1 MFEFLFKYPSSVFA
15 KGKLV
20 LLAGWPSW
28 LLLLLALL
36 VAVGLAWLMW
46 KNQPGWSKLRSGLLW
61 ALQAA
66 VVCTLLL
73 MLWQPALSVSALKP
87 QQNIVAIVVDNSSSM
102 KRTDADGTRLDAAK
116 KILDSGLLK
125 DLEKRFQVR
134 LYSID
139 QGLHRIAKTD
149 ALTGD
154 STVSKIG
161 EGLKQLTAESSG
173 LPVGA
178 VLLLSDGA
186 DSAGGI
192 DRQTIVDIRSQ
203 RIPVHTIGFG
213 KEQLTKD
220 LEIRNV
226 DVPLRAL
233 ADARLSAVVR
243 LRNRGYGGQR
253 TRLEIRD
260 GVKILA
266 AKDVTLAKDGKEQ
279 TESLL
284 FNAGIAGARHLNV
297 GLKLMDGE
305 ENQAN
310 NSMSRFVVVE
320 SRKPRVLYIEGE
332 PRWEFK
338 FIRRAVEEDRSLQLI
353 TMLRVTQNK
362 ILRQGGANAKEL
374 EAGFPTT
381 AEELFQYDGL
391 IIGSVDAG
399 YFSLTQQELIRQFA
413 DRRGGGVLF
422 LGGRSSL
429 GDGGYDKTGMAEMLP
444 VTLTGNKG
452 TFERDLAIPSVTPAG
467 KDSLIL
473 RLLEDPDKNV
483 ERWKTMP
490 KLADFQATGKAKP
503 GAVVLAE
510 MSTPKGVFPLL
521 TVQNYGRGRV
531 AVFATSG
538 SWRWQMTQPKED
550 TTHEMFWQQL
560 LRWISSATQ
569 GQVVSSTPN
578 PLLADDGKLPIRV
591 DVREK
596 NYLPVADA
604 DVTARILGPAGV
616 AAQVKL
622 TPDPVTPGV
631 YVGLWNAPAV
641 GDYVAEVEALRNGQK
656 VGSDALLF
664 RREDGVTENFY
675 SEQNKELLE
684 KLAEE
689 TGGKY
694 WKPEDAKKLPTEISF
709 SEAGITTRETYDLWN
724 MPFFFLLLLAMRAGE
739 WLLRRKWGAV

>member
-1 MFEFLFKYPSSVFA
+1 MFEFLFKYPSTVFA

-20 LLAGWPSW
+20 LLAGWPVW
-28 LLLLLALL
+28 LLALL
-36 VAVGLAWLMW
+36 SLIFAAGLGWWMW
-46 KNQPGWSKLRSGLLW
+46 QSKPTWNRIRSGMLW
-61 ALQAA
+61 MLQAA
-66 VVCTLLL
+66 AACTLLL

-87 QQNIVAIVVDNSSSM
+87 QQNIVAVVVDNSSSM
-102 KRTDADGTRLDAAK
+102 KRTDSDGTRLEAAK
-116 KILDSGLLK
+116 KLLDSGLLK

-134 LYSID
+134 LYTID

-149 ALTGD
+149 AVTGD
-154 STVSKIG
+154 SPVSKLG
-161 EGLKQLTAESSG
+161 DGLKQLTAESSG

-192 DRQTIVDIRSQ
+192 DRQTITDIRSQ

-233 ADARLSAVVR
+233 SDARLSAVVR
-243 LRNRGYGGQR
+243 LRNRGYAGQK
-253 TRLEIRD
+253 TRIEIREET
-260 GVKILA
+260 KILA
-266 AKDVTLAKDGKEQ
+266 SKDVTLGKDGQEQ

-284 FNAGIAGARHLNV
+284 FSAGIAGARHLSV

-310 NSMSRFVVVE
+310 NTMSRFVVVE
-320 SRKPRVLYIEGE
+320 GRKPRVLYIEGE

-338 FIRRAVEEDRSLQLI
+338 FIRRAVEEDRSLQLV

-374 EAGFPTT
+374 EAGFPST

-429 GDGGYDKTGMAEMLP
+429 SDGGYDKTGMAEMMP
-444 VTLTGNKG
+444 VTLLAAKG
-452 TFERDLAIPSVTPAG
+452 TFERELAIPSVTPSG
-467 KDSLIL
+467 RDSMVL
-473 RLLEDPDKNV
+473 RLVEDPDKNV

-521 TVQNYGRGRV
+521 AVQNYGRGRV

-550 TTHEMFWQQL
+550 TTHELFWQQL
-560 LRWISSATQ
+560 LRWVSSATQ
-569 GQVVSSTPN
+569 GQIVATTPN

-604 DVTARILGPAGV
+604 EVTARVMGPQGV

-622 TPDPVTPGV
+622 TPDPVLPGV
-631 YVGLWNAPAV
+631 YVGEWNAPVV
-641 GDYVAEVEALRNGQK
+641 GDYVAEVEAMRNGQK
-656 VGSDALLF
+656 IGSDALLF

-675 SEQNKELLE
+675 SEQNRELLE
-684 KLAEE
+684 KLSEE
-689 TGGKY
+689 TGGRY

-709 SEAGITTRETYDLWN
+709 SEAGVTTRETYDLWN
-724 MPFFFLLLLAMRAGE
+724 MPFFFLLLLALRTSE

>member
-1 MFEFLFKYPSSVFA
+1 M
-15 KGKLV
+15 G
-20 LLAGWPSW
+20 
-28 LLLLLALL
+28 
-36 VAVGLAWLMW
+36 
-46 KNQPGWSKLRSGLLW
+46 
-61 ALQAA
+61 
-66 VVCTLLL
+66 
-73 MLWQPALSVSALKP
+73 
-87 QQNIVAIVVDNSSSM
+87 
-102 KRTDADGTRLDAAK
+102 
-116 KILDSGLLK
+116 
-125 DLEKRFQVR
+125 
-134 LYSID
+134 
-139 QGLHRIAKTD
+139 
-149 ALTGD
+149 
-154 STVSKIG
+154 
-161 EGLKQLTAESSG
+161 
-173 LPVGA
+173 
-178 VLLLSDGA
+178 
-186 DSAGGI
+186 
-192 DRQTIVDIRSQ
+192 
-203 RIPVHTIGFG
+203 
-213 KEQLTKD
+213 
-220 LEIRNV
+220 
-226 DVPLRAL
+226 
-233 ADARLSAVVR
+233 
-243 LRNRGYGGQR
+243 
-253 TRLEIRD
+253 
-260 GVKILA
+260 
-266 AKDVTLAKDGKEQ
+266 KDGQEQ

-284 FNAGIAGARHLNV
+284 FSAGIAGARHLSV

-310 NSMSRFVVVE
+310 NTMSRFVVVE
-320 SRKPRVLYIEGE
+320 GRKPRVLYIEGE

-338 FIRRAVEEDRSLQLI
+338 FIRRAVEEDRSLQLV

-374 EAGFPTT
+374 EAGFPST

-429 GDGGYDKTGMAEMLP
+429 SDGGYDKTGMAEMMP
-444 VTLTGNKG
+444 VTLLAAKG
-452 TFERDLAIPSVTPAG
+452 TFERELAIPSVTPSG
-467 KDSLIL
+467 RDSMVL
-473 RLLEDPDKNV
+473 RLVEDPDKNV

-521 TVQNYGRGRV
+521 AVQNYGRGRV

-550 TTHEMFWQQL
+550 TTHELFWQQL
-560 LRWISSATQ
+560 LRWVSSATQ
-569 GQVVSSTPN
+569 GQIVATTPN

-604 DVTARILGPAGV
+604 DVTARVMGPQGV

-622 TPDPVTPGV
+622 TPDPVLPGV
-631 YVGLWNAPAV
+631 YVGEWNAPVV
-641 GDYVAEVEALRNGQK
+641 GDYVAEVEATRNGQK
-656 VGSDALLF
+656 IGSDALLF

-675 SEQNKELLE
+675 SEQNRELLE
-684 KLAEE
+684 KLSEE
-689 TGGKY
+689 TGGRY

-709 SEAGITTRETYDLWN
+709 SEAGVTTRETYDLWN
-724 MPFFFLLLLAMRAGE
+724 MPFFFLLLLALRTSE

>member
-1 MFEFLFKYPSSVFA
+1 MFEFLFKYPSTVFA

-20 LLAGWPSW
+20 LLAGWPVW
-28 LLLLLALL
+28 LLGLLSLMVTA
-36 VAVGLAWLMW
+36 GLGWWMW
-46 KNQPGWSKLRSGLLW
+46 QSKPTWNRIRSGLLLM
-61 ALQAA
+61 LQAA
-66 VVCTLLL
+66 AASILLL

-87 QQNIVAIVVDNSSSM
+87 QQNIVAVVVDNSSSM
-102 KRTDADGTRLDAAK
+102 KRTDSDGTRLEAAK
-116 KILDSGLLK
+116 KLLDSGLLK

-134 LYSID
+134 LYTID

-149 ALTGD
+149 AVTGD
-154 STVSKIG
+154 SPVSKLG
-161 EGLKQLTAESSG
+161 DGLKQLTAESSG

-192 DRQTIVDIRSQ
+192 DRQTINDIRSQ

-233 ADARLSAVVR
+233 SDARLSTIVR
-243 LRNRGYGGQR
+243 LRNRGYAGQK
-253 TRLEIRD
+253 TRLEIRE
-260 GVKILA
+260 GTKILA
-266 AKDVTLAKDGKEQ
+266 SKDVTLGKDGQEQ

-284 FNAGIAGARHLNV
+284 FSAGIAGARHLSV

-310 NSMSRFVVVE
+310 NTMSRFVVVE
-320 SRKPRVLYIEGE
+320 GRKPRVLYIEGE

-338 FIRRAVEEDRSLQLI
+338 FIRRAVEEDRSLQLV

-374 EAGFPTT
+374 EAGFPST

-429 GDGGYDKTGMAEMLP
+429 SDGGYDKTGMAEMMP
-444 VTLTGNKG
+444 VTLLSTKG
-452 TFERDLAIPSVTPAG
+452 TFERELAVPSVTPSG
-467 KDSLIL
+467 RDSMVL
-473 RLLEDPDKNV
+473 RLVEDPDKNV

-521 TVQNYGRGRV
+521 AVQNYGRGRV

-550 TTHEMFWQQL
+550 TTHELFWQQL
-560 LRWISSATQ
+560 LRWVSSATQ
-569 GQVVSSTPN
+569 GQIVATTPN

-604 DVTARILGPAGV
+604 DVTARVMGPQGV

-622 TPDPVTPGV
+622 TPDPVLPGV
-631 YVGLWNAPAV
+631 YVGEWNAPVV
-641 GDYVAEVEALRNGQK
+641 GDYVAEVEAMRNGQK

-675 SEQNKELLE
+675 SEQNRELLE
-684 KLAEE
+684 KLSEE
-689 TGGKY
+689 TGGRY

-709 SEAGITTRETYDLWN
+709 SEAGVTTRETYDLWN
-724 MPFFFLLLLAMRAGE
+724 MPFFFLLLLALRTSE

>member
-1 MFEFLFKYPSSVFA
+1 MFEFLFKYPSTVFA

-20 LLAGWPSW
+20 LLAGWPVW
-28 LLLLLALL
+28 LLALL
-36 VAVGLAWLMW
+36 SLIFAAGLGWWMW
-46 KNQPGWSKLRSGLLW
+46 QSKPTWNRIRSGMLW
-61 ALQAA
+61 MLQAA
-66 VVCTLLL
+66 AACTLLL

-87 QQNIVAIVVDNSSSM
+87 QQNIVAVVVDNSSSM
-102 KRTDADGTRLDAAK
+102 KRTDSDGTRLEAAK
-116 KILDSGLLK
+116 KLLDSGLLK

-134 LYSID
+134 LYTID

-149 ALTGD
+149 AVTGD
-154 STVSKIG
+154 SPVSKLG
-161 EGLKQLTAESSG
+161 DGLKQLTAESSG

-192 DRQTIVDIRSQ
+192 DRQTITDIRSQ

-233 ADARLSAVVR
+233 SDARLSAVVR
-243 LRNRGYGGQR
+243 LRNRGYAGQK
-253 TRLEIRD
+253 TRIEIREET
-260 GVKILA
+260 KILA
-266 AKDVTLAKDGKEQ
+266 SKDVTLGKDGQEQ

-284 FNAGIAGARHLNV
+284 FSAGIAGARHLSV

-310 NSMSRFVVVE
+310 NTMSRFVVVE
-320 SRKPRVLYIEGE
+320 GRKPRVLYIEGE

-338 FIRRAVEEDRSLQLI
+338 FIRRAVEEDRSLQLV

-374 EAGFPTT
+374 EAGFPST

-429 GDGGYDKTGMAEMLP
+429 SDGGYDKTGMAEMMP
-444 VTLTGNKG
+444 VTLLAAKG
-452 TFERDLAIPSVTPAG
+452 TFERELAIPSVTPSG
-467 KDSLIL
+467 RDSMVL
-473 RLLEDPDKNV
+473 RLVEDPDKNV

-521 TVQNYGRGRV
+521 AVQNYGRGRV

-550 TTHEMFWQQL
+550 TTHELFWQQL
-560 LRWISSATQ
+560 LRWVSSATQ
-569 GQVVSSTPN
+569 GQIVATTPN

-604 DVTARILGPAGV
+604 DVTARVMGPQGV

-622 TPDPVTPGV
+622 TPDPVLPGV
-631 YVGLWNAPAV
+631 YVGEWNAPVV
-641 GDYVAEVEALRNGQK
+641 GDYVAEVEAMRNGQK
-656 VGSDALLF
+656 IGSDALLF

-675 SEQNKELLE
+675 SEQNRELLE
-684 KLAEE
+684 KLSEE
-689 TGGKY
+689 TGGRY

-709 SEAGITTRETYDLWN
+709 SEAGVTTRETYDLWN
-724 MPFFFLLLLAMRAGE
+724 MPFFFLLLLALRTSE

>member
-1 MFEFLFKYPSSVFA
+1 MFEFLFKYPSTVFA

-20 LLAGWPSW
+20 LLAGWPVW
-28 LLLLLALL
+28 LLGLLSLL
-36 VAVGLAWLMW
+36 VAAGLGWWMW
-46 KNQPGWSKLRSGLLW
+46 QAKPTWNRIRSGMLW
-61 ALQAA
+61 ILQAA
-66 VVCTLLL
+66 AACTLLL

-87 QQNIVAIVVDNSSSM
+87 QQNIVAVVVDNSSSM
-102 KRTDADGTRLDAAK
+102 KRTDSDGTRLESAK
-116 KILDSGLLK
+116 KLLDSGLLK

-134 LYSID
+134 LYTID

-149 ALTGD
+149 AVTGD
-154 STVSKIG
+154 SPVSKLG
-161 EGLKQLTAESSG
+161 DGLKQLTAESSG

-192 DRQTIVDIRSQ
+192 DRQTITDIRSQ

-233 ADARLSAVVR
+233 SDARLSAVVR
-243 LRNRGYGGQR
+243 LRNRGYAGQK
-253 TRLEIRD
+253 TRLEIRE
-260 GVKILA
+260 GTKILA
-266 AKDVTLAKDGKEQ
+266 SKDVTLGKDGQEQ

-284 FNAGIAGARHLNV
+284 FSAGIAGARHLSV

-310 NSMSRFVVVE
+310 NTMSRFVVVE
-320 SRKPRVLYIEGE
+320 GRKPRVLYIEGE

-338 FIRRAVEEDRSLQLI
+338 FIRRAVEEDRSLQLV

-374 EAGFPTT
+374 EAGFPST

-429 GDGGYDKTGMAEMLP
+429 SDGGYDKTGMAEMMP
-444 VTLTGNKG
+444 VTLLAAKG
-452 TFERDLAIPSVTPAG
+452 TFERELAIPSVTPSG
-467 KDSLIL
+467 RDSMVL
-473 RLLEDPDKNV
+473 RLVEDPDKNV

-521 TVQNYGRGRV
+521 AVQNYGRGRV

-550 TTHEMFWQQL
+550 TTHELFWQQL
-560 LRWISSATQ
+560 LRWVSSATQ
-569 GQVVSSTPN
+569 GQIVATTPN

-604 DVTARILGPAGV
+604 DVTARVMGPQGV

-622 TPDPVTPGV
+622 TPDPVLPGV
-631 YVGLWNAPAV
+631 YVGEWNAPVV
-641 GDYVAEVEALRNGQK
+641 GDYVAEVEAMRNGQK
-656 VGSDALLF
+656 IGSDALLF

-675 SEQNKELLE
+675 SEQNRELLE
-684 KLAEE
+684 KLSEE
-689 TGGKY
+689 TGGRY

-709 SEAGITTRETYDLWN
+709 SEAGVTTRETYDLWN
-724 MPFFFLLLLAMRAGE
+724 MPFFFLLLLALRTSE

>member
-1 MFEFLFKYPSSVFA
+1 MFEFLFKYPSTVFA

-20 LLAGWPSW
+20 LLAGWPVW
-28 LLLLLALL
+28 LLALL
-36 VAVGLAWLMW
+36 SLIFAAGLGWWMW
-46 KNQPGWSKLRSGLLW
+46 QSKPNWNRIRSGMLW
-61 ALQAA
+61 ILQAA
-66 VVCTLLL
+66 AACTLLL

-87 QQNIVAIVVDNSSSM
+87 QQNIVAVVVDNSSSM
-102 KRTDADGTRLDAAK
+102 KRTDSDGTRLEAAK
-116 KILDSGLLK
+116 KLLDSGLLK

-134 LYSID
+134 LYTID

-149 ALTGD
+149 AVTGD
-154 STVSKIG
+154 SPVSKLG
-161 EGLKQLTAESSG
+161 DGLKQLTAESSG

-192 DRQTIVDIRSQ
+192 DRQTITDIRSQ

-233 ADARLSAVVR
+233 SDARLSAVVR
-243 LRNRGYGGQR
+243 LRNRGYAGQK
-253 TRLEIRD
+253 TRIEIREET
-260 GVKILA
+260 KILA
-266 AKDVTLAKDGKEQ
+266 SKDVTLGKDGQEQ

-284 FNAGIAGARHLNV
+284 FSAGIAGARHLSV

-310 NSMSRFVVVE
+310 NTMSRFVVVE
-320 SRKPRVLYIEGE
+320 GRKPRVLYIEGE

-338 FIRRAVEEDRSLQLI
+338 FIRRAVEEDRSLQLV

-374 EAGFPTT
+374 EAGFPST

-429 GDGGYDKTGMAEMLP
+429 SDGGYDKTGMAEMMP
-444 VTLTGNKG
+444 VTLLAAKG
-452 TFERDLAIPSVTPAG
+452 TFERELAIPSVTPSG
-467 KDSLIL
+467 RDSMVL
-473 RLLEDPDKNV
+473 RLVEDPDKNV

-521 TVQNYGRGRV
+521 AVQNYGRGRV

-550 TTHEMFWQQL
+550 TTHELFWQQL
-560 LRWISSATQ
+560 LRWVSSATQ
-569 GQVVSSTPN
+569 GQIVATTPN

-604 DVTARILGPAGV
+604 EVTARVMGPQGV

-622 TPDPVTPGV
+622 TPDPVLPGV
-631 YVGLWNAPAV
+631 YVGEWNAPVV
-641 GDYVAEVEALRNGQK
+641 GDYVAEVEAMRNGQK
-656 VGSDALLF
+656 IGSDALLF

-675 SEQNKELLE
+675 SEQNRELLE
-684 KLAEE
+684 KLSEE
-689 TGGKY
+689 TGGRY

-709 SEAGITTRETYDLWN
+709 SEAGVTTRETYDLWN
-724 MPFFFLLLLAMRAGE
+724 MPFFFLLLLALRTSE